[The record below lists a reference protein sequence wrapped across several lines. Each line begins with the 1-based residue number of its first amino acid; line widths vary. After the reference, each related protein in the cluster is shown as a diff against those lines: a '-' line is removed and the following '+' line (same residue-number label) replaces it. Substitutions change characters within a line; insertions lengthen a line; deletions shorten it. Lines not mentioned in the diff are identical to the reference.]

1 MARMNQVYQ
10 SISQPSMNLSSNM
23 TIEQIENMRKETEQ
37 RVKVEISNRDTRRS
51 EASHQ
56 DARRSEPRQQDARR
70 NEPRQQDARRSEAM
84 RKKWLN
90 TYIVKNILNLS
101 RKNKL

>member
-10 SISQPSMNLSSNM
+10 SISQPSMNLSSSM
-23 TIEQIENMRKETEQ
+23 TIKQIENMRKETED

-70 NEPRQQDARRSEAM
+70 SEAM

-90 TYIVKNILNLS
+90 TYIVKNIFNLS